1 MNNLVSIAAIQK
13 RMAIGVPKGRSDEP
27 TVRRLWWA
35 ALDTLQEEILLP
47 LGLTRGLWF
56 SSPLPALYEPRLLN
70 RLRGWVWAPDQ
81 FGALQYQKAGLLPSS
96 SIKSITQFEQVN
108 SVEYNR
114 LNLREEDGFDPLL
127 IIITPEIQV
136 AMSLMGE
143 RDTRNLVMRSDSE
156 TLKDLLQMLD
166 DRLYQEDQE
175 QANQIRQSLEDL
187 GQLKTNDNF
196 ANIFWPL
203 LSAKLANIAPSLNIQ
218 ALSTE
223 NNNSASKIE
232 SCREIS
238 LLEALTHEIKTPLAT
253 IRTLI
258 RSILKRQDVNELVV
272 SRLKE
277 IDSECTEQIDRFG
290 LIFNAVELE
299 RRKSK
304 RAALAKTDLGN
315 LLNLFYPSWSKQLER
330 RGVKLILDIT
340 PDLPEVRSDA
350 EGLEMMLWGLIDR
363 NTRGIQYGSAL
374 TLQLRPAGQRLKL
387 KISSDL
393 SLGANS
399 EHNLNE
405 TNSSLGTVLSW
416 DPNTGILQLSKGATQ
431 RLLASLG
438 GRIANR
444 KDSGLTI
451 FFPIEEND

>member
-1 MNNLVSIAAIQK
+1 MKNSVSLAAIQK

-70 RLRGWVWAPDQ
+70 RLRGWVWTPDQ
-81 FGALQYQKAGLLPSS
+81 FGALQYQKAGLLPT

-143 RDTRNLVMRSDSE
+143 RDKRNLVMRSDSE
-156 TLKDLLQMLD
+156 TLKELLQMLD
-166 DRLYQEDQE
+166 NRLDQEDLE

-203 LSAKLANIAPSLNIQ
+203 LSEKLANIAPSLNIQ
-218 ALSTE
+218 ALSTK
-223 NNNSASKIE
+223 NNNSESKIE
-232 SCREIS
+232 SSGEIS

-258 RSILKRQDVNELVV
+258 RSILKRQDVDELIV

-277 IDSECTEQIDRFG
+277 IDAECTEQIDRFG

-299 RRKSK
+299 RKQSK

-340 PDLPEVRSDA
+340 PDLPEVLSDA

-363 NTRGIQYGSAL
+363 NTRGIQYGFTL

-387 KISSDL
+387 KISSDSAL
-393 SLGANS
+393 NANP
-399 EHNLNE
+399 EHNLNQP
-405 TNSSLGTVLSW
+405 NSSLGTVLSW

-444 KDSGLTI
+444 KDSELTI